1 MNTLIFDTKSMN
13 VTVTDYTYN
22 VIQHDMA
29 VFQINQNRILN
40 TIVRNLSGESDADY
54 LYQHES
60 YQSLIERIVDACINE
75 FKQPSRSANVT
86 RVKIENL
93 YKEQFYAE
101 KNQPIHGQS
110 LRFTL
115 SKQSVEQ
122 LYSISG
128 IPKETLIGYPV
139 SNSGEPCYKSVTKYL
154 GRLFEAYSNLAIKD
168 REKCLF
174 ADNFEIIETA
184 ISEQK
189 CITVNILKQGEIKTL
204 QIKPYKIL
212 ADIFTEY
219 YYLVG
224 YSCEYPNGEF
234 EIATFRLSRLNNPK
248 KCRGDYLSQNEIF
261 SLEQRLDDVSP
272 AYIQNKA
279 VEVKVIMT
287 RTGEEKYFRILHN
300 RPNAISKE
308 TLFDKGS
315 DYIVEY
321 TFFSSEF
328 QIANYFHQFGADAVI
343 TKPHQLHDKQK
354 EWFSQAAMTY
364 EQKQLPSA
372 LR

>member
-1 MNTLIFDTKSMN
+1 MNTLFFDTKSMN

-40 TIVRNLSGESDADY
+40 TIVRNLSGESGADY

-60 YQSLIERIVDACINE
+60 YQSLIDKIVDACINE

-154 GRLFEAYSNLAIKD
+154 GRLFEAYSNLTIKD
-168 REKCLF
+168 REKCIF
-174 ADNFEIIETA
+174 A
-184 ISEQK
+184 
-189 CITVNILKQGEIKTL
+189 
-204 QIKPYKIL
+204 
-212 ADIFTEY
+212 
-219 YYLVG
+219 
-224 YSCEYPNGEF
+224 
-234 EIATFRLSRLNNPK
+234 
-248 KCRGDYLSQNEIF
+248 
-261 SLEQRLDDVSP
+261 
-272 AYIQNKA
+272 
-279 VEVKVIMT
+279 
-287 RTGEEKYFRILHN
+287 
-300 RPNAISKE
+300 
-308 TLFDKGS
+308 
-315 DYIVEY
+315 
-321 TFFSSEF
+321 
-328 QIANYFHQFGADAVI
+328 
-343 TKPHQLHDKQK
+343 
-354 EWFSQAAMTY
+354 
-364 EQKQLPSA
+364 
-372 LR
+372 

>member
-1 MNTLIFDTKSMN
+1 MNTLFFDTKSMN

-40 TIVRNLSGESDADY
+40 TIVRNLSGESGADY

-60 YQSLIERIVDACINE
+60 YQSLIDKIVDACINE

-154 GRLFEAYSNLAIKD
+154 GRLFEAYSNLTIKN
-168 REKCLF
+168 REKCIF

-189 CITVNILKQGEIKTL
+189 CITLNILKQGEIKTL

-248 KCRGDYLSQNEIF
+248 KCHGDYLSQNEIF

-321 TFFSSEF
+321 TFFGSEF
-328 QIANYFHQFGADAVI
+328 QIANYFHQFGVDAVI
-343 TKPHQLHDKQK
+343 TEPCELHDELKK
-354 EWFSQAAMTY
+354 WFSQAALAY
-364 EQKQLPSA
+364 E
-372 LR
+372 

>member
-60 YQSLIERIVDACINE
+60 YQSLIERIVDACI
-75 FKQPSRSANVT
+75 K
-86 RVKIENL
+86 
-93 YKEQFYAE
+93 
-101 KNQPIHGQS
+101 
-110 LRFTL
+110 
-115 SKQSVEQ
+115 KQSVEQ

>member
-1 MNTLIFDTKSMN
+1 MNTLFFDTKSMN

-40 TIVRNLSGESDADY
+40 TIVRNLSGESGADY
-54 LYQHES
+54 LYHNES
-60 YQSLIERIVDACINE
+60 YQSLIERIVDACIKE
-75 FKQPSRSANVT
+75 FKQPSRNANT
-86 RVKIENL
+86 ARAKIENL
-93 YKEQFYAE
+93 YKEQFYAV

-122 LYSISG
+122 LYSIPG
-128 IPKETLIGYPV
+128 IPKETLIGYSVP
-139 SNSGEPCYKSVTKYL
+139 SDGEPGYKSVTKYL
-154 GRLFEAYSNLAIKD
+154 GRLFEAYSNLTIKD

-174 ADNFEIIETA
+174 ADNYEVIENA
-184 ISEQK
+184 ISERK
-189 CITVNILKQGEIKTL
+189 CITVNISAQDGIRTL

-224 YSCEYPNGEF
+224 YSCEQPNGEYK
-234 EIATFRLSRLNNPK
+234 IATFRISRLNNPK
-248 KCRGDYLSQNEIF
+248 KCRGDYLSPSEEF
-261 SLEQRLDDVSP
+261 ALEQRLEDVSP
-272 AYIQNKA
+272 AYLQNKA

-287 RTGEEKYFRILHN
+287 RAGEEKYFKILRN
-300 RPNAISKE
+300 RPNTVNKE
-308 TLFDKGS
+308 TLRDNDS
-315 DYIVEY
+315 DYKVKY
-321 TFFSSEF
+321 TFFGSEF

-343 TKPHQLHDKQK
+343 TEPRELHD
-354 EWFSQAAMTY
+354 
-364 EQKQLPSA
+364 EQKMWYYEAAQIYKQF
-372 LR
+372 

>member
-1 MNTLIFDTKSMN
+1 MNTMFFDTKSMN
-13 VTVTDYTYN
+13 VTVTDFTYN

-29 VFQINQNRILN
+29 AFQINQNKILN
-40 TIVRNLSGESDADY
+40 IIVQNLSGKSDADY

-60 YQSLIERIVDACINE
+60 YQNLIDTIVDACIKE
-75 FKQPSRSANVT
+75 FKQSSRSANNA
-86 RVKIENL
+86 RAKIENL

-122 LYSISG
+122 LYSIPG

-139 SNSGEPCYKSVTKYL
+139 TNSGEPCYKSVTKYL

-174 ADNFEIIETA
+174 AVNYEVIENA
-184 ISEQK
+184 ISNRK
-189 CITVNILKQGEIKTL
+189 CITVTISAQDGIKTL

-224 YSCEYPNGEF
+224 YSCEQPNE
-234 EIATFRLSRLNNPK
+234 EYKIATFRVSRLNNPK
-248 KCRGDYLSQNEIF
+248 KSRGDYLTPSEEF
-261 SLEQRLDDVSP
+261 ALEQRLEDVSP
-272 AYIQNKA
+272 AYLQNKA
-279 VEVKVIMT
+279 VMVKAIMT
-287 RTGEEKYFRILHN
+287 RAGEVKYSIILRN

-308 TLFDKGS
+308 TLIDNNGEYK
-315 DYIVEY
+315 VKY
-321 TFFSSEF
+321 TFFGSEF

-343 TKPHQLHDKQK
+343 TEPRELHN
-354 EWFSQAAMTY
+354 
-364 EQKQLPSA
+364 EQKMWYYEAAQIYKQF
-372 LR
+372 

>member
-29 VFQINQNRILN
+29 VFQINQNKILN

-115 SKQSVEQ
+115 SKQSVEH

-174 ADNFEIIETA
+174 ADNYEVIENA

-189 CITVNILKQGEIKTL
+189 CILVNILAQGSIKAL

-224 YSCEYPNGEF
+224 YSCEYPNGKF
-234 EIATFRLSRLNNPK
+234 EIATFRISRLNNPK
-248 KCRGDYLSQNEIF
+248 KSRGDYLTQNEIIA
-261 SLEQRLDDVSP
+261 LEQRLEHVSP
-272 AYIQNKA
+272 AYLQNKA
-279 VEVKVIMT
+279 EEVKVIMT
-287 RTGEEKYFRILHN
+287 RAGDEKYFRILRN

-308 TLFDKGS
+308 TLFDKDS
-315 DYIVEY
+315 NYTVEY
-321 TFFSSEF
+321 TFFGSEF

-343 TKPHQLHDKQK
+343 IEPCELHEKQK
-354 EWFSQAAMTY
+354 EWYLKAIQAY
-364 EQKQLPSA
+364 
-372 LR
+372 

>member
-1 MNTLIFDTKSMN
+1 MNTLFFDTKSMN
-13 VTVTDYTYN
+13 VTVTDFTYN

-29 VFQINQNRILN
+29 VFQINQNKILN

-60 YQSLIERIVDACINE
+60 YQSLIERIVDACIKE

-128 IPKETLIGYPV
+128 IPKGTLIGYPV

-154 GRLFEAYSNLAIKD
+154 GRLFEAYSNLTIKD
-168 REKCLF
+168 REKCIF

-224 YSCEYPNGEF
+224 YSCEYPDEEC

-248 KCRGDYLSQNEIF
+248 KCRCDYLTQNEIIA
-261 SLEQRLDDVSP
+261 LEQRLEDVSP
-272 AYIQNKA
+272 AYLQNKA
-279 VEVKVIMT
+279 VEIKVIMT
-287 RTGEEKYFRILHN
+287 RAGEEKYSIILRN
-300 RPNAISKE
+300 RPNAIKKE
-308 TLFDKGS
+308 TLINNNGEYK
-315 DYIVEY
+315 VKY
-321 TFFSSEF
+321 TFFGSEF
-328 QIANYFHQFGADAVI
+328 QIANYFHQFGSDAVI
-343 TKPHQLHDKQK
+343 IEPHKLHDEQK
-354 EWFSQAAMTY
+354 EWYFYATKAYS
-364 EQKQLPSA
+364 KP
-372 LR
+372 

>member
-1 MNTLIFDTKSMN
+1 MTMPVFYQKSMN
-13 VTVTDYTYN
+13 VTVTEFTFN

-29 VFQINQNRILN
+29 AFQINQNKILN
-40 TIVRNLSGESDADY
+40 TIVQNLSGESSADY

-60 YQSLIERIVDACINE
+60 YQSLIERIVDACIKE
-75 FKQPSRSANVT
+75 FKQPSRNANT
-86 RVKIENL
+86 ARAKIENL

-110 LRFTL
+110 MRFTL

-154 GRLFEAYSNLAIKD
+154 GRLFEAYSNLTIKD
-168 REKCLF
+168 REKCIF

-261 SLEQRLDDVSP
+261 SLDQRLEDVSP
-272 AYIQNKA
+272 AYLQNKA

-287 RTGEEKYFRILHN
+287 RAGEEKYFKILRN
-300 RPNAISKE
+300 RPNTVNKE
-308 TLFDKGS
+308 TLRDKDS
-315 DYIVEY
+315 DYKVKY
-321 TFFSSEF
+321 TFFGSEF
-328 QIANYFHQFGADAVI
+328 QIANYFHQFGVDAVI
-343 TKPHQLHDKQK
+343 TEPCELHDELKK
-354 EWFSQAAMTY
+354 WFSQAALAY
-364 EQKQLPSA
+364 E
-372 LR
+372 

>member
-1 MNTLIFDTKSMN
+1 MNTLFFDTKSMN

-40 TIVRNLSGESDADY
+40 TIVRNLSGESGADY

-60 YQSLIERIVDACINE
+60 YQSLIDKIVDACINE

-154 GRLFEAYSNLAIKD
+154 GRLFEAYSNLTIKD
-168 REKCLF
+168 REKCIF

-308 TLFDKGS
+308 PLIDMNS
-315 DYIVEY
+315 EY
-321 TFFSSEF
+321 TVKYTL
-328 QIANYFHQFGADAVI
+328 N
-343 TKPHQLHDKQK
+343 P
-354 EWFSQAAMTY
+354 
-364 EQKQLPSA
+364 
-372 LR
+372 

>member
-1 MNTLIFDTKSMN
+1 MNTLFFDTKSMN
-13 VTVTDYTYN
+13 VTVTDFTYN

-60 YQSLIERIVDACINE
+60 YQSLIERIVDACIKE
-75 FKQPSRSANVT
+75 FKQPSRNANT
-86 RVKIENL
+86 ARTKIENL

-174 ADNFEIIETA
+174 AVNYEVIENA
-184 ISEQK
+184 ISNRK
-189 CITVNILKQGEIKTL
+189 CITVNISAQDGIKTL

-224 YSCEYPNGEF
+224 YSCEQPNE
-234 EIATFRLSRLNNPK
+234 EYKIATFRVSRLNNPK
-248 KCRGDYLSQNEIF
+248 KCRGDYLTPSEEF
-261 SLEQRLDDVSP
+261 ALEQRLENVSP
-272 AYIQNKA
+272 AYLQNKA

-287 RTGEEKYFRILHN
+287 RAGEDNYFKILRN
-300 RPNAISKE
+300 RPNAINKE
-308 TLFDKGS
+308 TLRDKDS
-315 DYIVEY
+315 DYTVKY
-321 TFFSSEF
+321 TFFGSEF

-343 TKPHQLHDKQK
+343 TEPRELHDEQK
-354 EWFSQAAMTY
+354 EWYKKSLNSYTTQ
-364 EQKQLPSA
+364 
-372 LR
+372 